1 MKIFALV
8 CTLNEAVHI
17 ESRILNL
24 RSLHIPG
31 KVEYEIHV
39 LDNGSVD
46 ATREIA
52 GRIVEVSGAPV
63 MVHQLEPI
71 GKCGALFW
79 AFQNL
84 TADYYLLTDANTV
97 FAKSVLAEVAAAI
110 SQHPEAGLFIGNFR
124 SVKSGD
130 QGSRFLASDAPMPLR
145 LRIEMKLDICTGA
158 NGGCYCVKQEALDDI
173 WFAPPV
179 RNDDF
184 IISIFASSRASVQFV
199 ERVKAYEV
207 ENLIALQSFRQ
218 KYRDALGHHQA
229 ISWILHNTSGLRSRI
244 AVLFRL
250 MYWMTPA
257 VAGLTT
263 LAVFHWYIVGVA
275 ALGLAMSSRIRMT
288 GVRTVALYAGYIA
301 GMFRSPPVRWSP
313 AR

>member
-24 RSLHIPG
+24 RSLHIPPG
-31 KVEYEIHV
+31 VEFEIHV
-39 LDNGSVD
+39 LDNGSAD

-52 GRIVEVSGAPV
+52 GRIAEVSDTPV
-63 MVHQLEPI
+63 TVHQLEPI

-84 TADYYLLTDANTV
+84 TSDYFLLTDANTV
-97 FAKSVLAEVAAAI
+97 FAKHVLAEVATEI
-110 SQHPEAGLFIGNFR
+110 SQHPEAGLLIGNFR
-124 SVKSGD
+124 SVKSRD
-130 QGSRFLASDAPMPLR
+130 QGSRFLVSNVAMPLR
-145 LRIEMKLDICTGA
+145 LRIEMKLNICTGA
-158 NGGCYCVKQEALDDI
+158 NGGCYCVKREAIDAI
-173 WFAPPV
+173 WLAPPV

-184 IISIFASSRASVQFV
+184 IVSVFASSRAPVRFV
-199 ERVKAYEV
+199 KRVKAYEV
-207 ENLIALQSFRQ
+207 ENFTARQSFWQ

-229 ISWILHNTSGLRSRI
+229 ISWILHNTAGLRPCI

-257 VAGLTT
+257 VAGLTA
-263 LAVFHWYIVGVA
+263 LAVFGWYVVGVA
-275 ALGLAMSSRIRMT
+275 ILGLATSSRIRMT